1 VTAEWYDLGQRLYAA
16 RSGRPVPRL
25 LGCPAALAGHPVAIR
40 ARQDRRART
49 VTITAAAPG
58 WPEQTAAGEDALDL
72 LGRLGVT
79 ITAGEDNWRTL
90 VLADPATLPA
100 LAELALTAGPYSRH
114 AAPAAHL
121 AWWAD
126 RAGYPGTGAVI
137 DIPAG
142 CAARWITGT
151 TPAAEKHAATW
162 QAWLG
167 TSGDGCAAL
176 LGLLFRLQDTRPLEL
191 LSPVAKDDAGQW
203 KAARSAYDDHRDW
216 RRPDTPG
223 RAAAGLQ
230 ARCDAA
236 DLYEAALLSDPLWR
250 RRAMHTGHV
259 VTGTVT
265 EATERGPVT
274 IECDRMDARLRDG
287 ADIAGWTGEPGD
299 TPAGNARF
307 TGNVTGTSVRAGKLA
322 LVIFAGAKNRPAAGR
337 RVTVIPAPPRTGQI
351 AQGRDRMAGLY
362 GSRASWLTTG
372 RRPPAARRD
381 VPLDVIVATAD
392 QPDHGDT
399 PGL

>member
-1 VTAEWYDLGQRLYAA
+1 MTAEWYDLGQRIYAA

-25 LGCPAALAGHPVAIR
+25 LGCPTALAGHPVAIR

-49 VTITAAAPG
+49 VTITTAAPG
-58 WPEQTAAGEDALDL
+58 WPEQTASGEDALDL
-72 LGRLGVT
+72 LARLGVA
-79 ITAGEDNWRTL
+79 ITAGEDNWSTL

-100 LAELALTAGPYSRH
+100 LTELALTASPYSRH
-114 AAPAAHL
+114 AAPAAHV

-126 RAGYPGTGAVI
+126 RAGYPGTSAVI
-137 DIPAG
+137 NIPAA

-151 TPAAEKHAATW
+151 TPDAEKRAATW
-162 QAWLG
+162 QDWLG

-176 LGLLFRLQDTRPLEL
+176 LALLFRLQDTRPLAL
-191 LSPVAKDDAGQW
+191 LAPVAKDDAGQW

-216 RRPDTPG
+216 RRPDTAG

-236 DLYEAALLSDPLWR
+236 DLYAAALLSEPLWR
-250 RRAMHTGHV
+250 RRAVHTGHV

-265 EATERGPVT
+265 EAAGRGPVT
-274 IECDRMDARLRDG
+274 IECDRMDARLRVG
-287 ADIAGWTGEPGD
+287 ADIAGWAGEPGD
-299 TPAGNARF
+299 TPADNARF
-307 TGNVTGTSVRAGKLA
+307 TGSVSDTSVHAGKLTV
-322 LVIFAGAKNRPAAGR
+322 VIFAGAKNRPDPAR
-337 RVTVIPAPPRTGQI
+337 RVTIIPAPPRAGQI

-372 RRPPAARRD
+372 RPPSIARRD

-392 QPDHGDT
+392 QPAPGDS
-399 PGL
+399 PRH